1 MKSNRISRG
10 RFGKRLACLV
20 SASILAAG
28 FIIGVPGFG
37 GTAHAVA
44 LDTACSLTVT
54 VEPKTMDG
62 GPEEM
67 PDVVLDLYKVAD
79 AVEVEGQDT
88 YTYETEE
95 GSLYEG
101 LVPGKEDMEGAE
113 MTNESWKQL
122 AQHAAGLTFSSGKAP
137 DVTVEE
143 LRNDRLTAGDLGT
156 GLYLVIA
163 RGRDMVPEEYIVRE
177 EGNPEEGD
185 TAESRVATIAWS
197 DSYVFTYE
205 PQLISLPTKEAD
217 ADGNVLTSNPGDWIY
232 NASVVLKPELSGR
245 FAALRIDK
253 ELLSFY
259 TGSPA
264 TFVFTVEATLNGR
277 TVYSNAL
284 SMTFNGPGTQS
295 ELVVDKI
302 PVGAEVVVTE
312 VYSGNTYRPSADS
325 STVQTLVLN
334 NIGPED
340 AGFSNIA
347 SFQNEY
353 DGTGRNGTGI
363 TNHFEYADDGA
374 GLVWNWTQI
383 PASEAAE

>member
-1 MKSNRISRG
+1 MKSKRISRR

-20 SASILAAG
+20 SASVLAAG

-37 GTAHAVA
+37 RTAHAVE
-44 LDTACSLTVT
+44 LETACSLTVT

-88 YTYETEE
+88 YAYETAED
-95 GSLYEG
+95 SLYAG
-101 LVPGKEDMEGAE
+101 LIPEAGSVEGAE
-113 MTNESWKQL
+113 ITNEGWKQL
-122 AQHAAGLTFSSGKAP
+122 AQQAASVTFGSGKAP
-137 DVTVEE
+137 DVTAEE
-143 LRNDRLTAGDLGT
+143 LRNDRLTAGELDA

-163 RGRDMVPEEYIVRE
+163 RGRDMAPEEYIVQK
-177 EGNPEEGD
+177 EGNPEEGE
-185 TAESRVATIAWS
+185 TGESRVATVAWS

-217 ADGNVLTSNPGDWIY
+217 ADGNILTSNPGDWIY
-232 NASVVLKPELSGR
+232 NASVVLKPELAGR

-295 ELVVDKI
+295 ELVVDEI

-312 VYSGNTYRPSADS
+312 VYSGNTYRISAG
-325 STVQTLVLN
+325 TPGVQTLILN

-353 DGTGRNGTGI
+353 DGTGRNGSAI

-374 GLVWNWTQI
+374 GMVWNWTQI